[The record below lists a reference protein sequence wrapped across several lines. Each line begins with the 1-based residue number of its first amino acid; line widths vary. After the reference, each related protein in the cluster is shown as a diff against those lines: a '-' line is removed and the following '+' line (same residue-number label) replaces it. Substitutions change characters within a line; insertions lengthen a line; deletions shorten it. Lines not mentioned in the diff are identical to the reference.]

1 MKNIRIFFHNII
13 FEQIII
19 SLVCLYSKSSIL
31 SSTPKDNFCHAFIHS
46 LVYAES
52 HTGTKTGP
60 MGFLSVPLFW
70 VCIGLVWFGLV
81 YVPFHNSPFILSRD
95 PLYSLLVPGLPKDIC
110 VPLCVAHHVL
120 LQYSA
125 NKPKPCCAPDILVNV
140 QPCSITVYIWLK

>member
-52 HTGTKTGP
+52 HTGTKQGP
-60 MGFLSVPLFW
+60 WVSCQFPCFGFVLDWF
-70 VCIGLVWFGLV
+70 GLVWFMCPFTTLPSSSPGIHSTRYWSLASQRTFV
-81 YVPFHNSPFILSRD
+81 YLS
-95 PLYSLLVPGLPKDIC
+95 
-110 VPLCVAHHVL
+110 VL
-120 LQYSA
+120 LTMSFS
-125 NKPKPCCAPDILVNV
+125 
-140 QPCSITVYIWLK
+140 SIQQINLSHAVLRIS